1 MKLFRNDIE
10 SQIDVIIEDFKENEN
25 KFVEIMNFYR
35 NKVGMFQIKSDE
47 VEEFLLSLIN
57 YKNKDFNKQMNDIE
71 EFILETWL
79 T

>member
-1 MKLFRNDIE
+1 
-10 SQIDVIIEDFKENEN
+10 
-25 KFVEIMNFYR
+25 MNFYR

-47 VEEFLLSLIN
+47 VEEFLSGLIN

-71 EFILETWL
+71 EFILETWQ